1 MPIRKSFSFESGL
14 YLGLLEGAPLDGPRL
29 GVAELLPE
37 RPRLDEGGE
46 EAGVGLVRRRRH
58 VRRPAKGSRMAALN
72 KAATLPHSSTA
83 NFSTPFEIPQ
93 RGRNKLVAGG
103 CDVNMRFPENGRSTA
118 PLDFK

>member
-58 VRRPAKGSRMAALN
+58 VRRPAKGSRTSALN
-72 KAATLPHSSTA
+72 KAATST
-83 NFSTPFEIPQ
+83 FCTPFEIPQ